1 MVFQFFTTPIAE
13 ASVTS
18 VINSINKVLI
28 NPLIILL
35 FALATVYFLYGLVE
49 YFTNPDNK
57 DAKEITNRKITYGLI
72 GMFIMIAVYGILN
85 TYLNTIGEKRI
96 EINRSRGEYRIE
108 TIIN

>member
-1 MVFQFFTTPIAE
+1 MFFQFLMVPVAE
-13 ASVTS
+13 ASVSS

-35 FALATVYFLYGLVE
+35 FALATVYFLYGLVQ
-49 YFTNPDNK
+49 YFTDTAN
-57 DAKEITNRKITYGLI
+57 AKIKEETYSKITNGLI

-96 EINRSRGEYRIE
+96 DIDRNKGIQ
-108 TIIN
+108 TIVN